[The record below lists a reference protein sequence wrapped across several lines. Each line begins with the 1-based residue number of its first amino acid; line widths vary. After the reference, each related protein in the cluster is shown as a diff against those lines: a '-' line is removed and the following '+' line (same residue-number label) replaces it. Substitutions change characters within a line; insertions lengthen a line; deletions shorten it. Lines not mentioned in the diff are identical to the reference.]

1 MPLKFE
7 KVDDVLTDQA
17 RENLMKDFRKE
28 VNSIKHSLMDLIA
41 IELGHKYDYNNSID
55 MFDILAEINTSLGEI
70 EGTIYAYDSGYV
82 ELKQRYE
89 QLLQSL

>member
-7 KVDDVLTDQA
+7 KVDDILTDEA
-17 RENLMKDFRKE
+17 RENLMKDFAKE
-28 VNSIKHSLMDLIA
+28 VNSIKHSVMDLIA

-55 MFDILAEINTSLGEI
+55 MFDILTEINASLGEI
-70 EGTIYAYDSGYV
+70 ANTIYAYDTGYV